1 MVYKD
6 TQTCSSKFV
15 TANAPNKAIMC
26 NSGQGSSVFFL
37 DEGNFCIAVPGSRL
51 LCKLL
56 IKKLFSVN
64 DL

>member
-1 MVYKD
+1 
-6 TQTCSSKFV
+6 
-15 TANAPNKAIMC
+15 MC
-26 NSGQGSSVFFL
+26 NSGQGGSVFFL